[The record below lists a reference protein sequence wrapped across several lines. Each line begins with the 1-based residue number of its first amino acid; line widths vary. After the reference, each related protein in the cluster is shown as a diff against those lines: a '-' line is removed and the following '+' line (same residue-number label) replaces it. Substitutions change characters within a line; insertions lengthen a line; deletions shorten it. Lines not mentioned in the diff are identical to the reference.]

1 MDLEER
7 RKRGR
12 HARSGIPQ
20 QKAVKICHQFANGTC
35 TYGDRC
41 RFSHTLG
48 GNLQAESVSSIF
60 SNLVSPSS
68 SSSSTFA
75 PATAS
80 APSSEL
86 CRKFLQGKCSRGDSC
101 PYLHAAP
108 PSASQAFCPP
118 ASATTANTNMTSIL
132 SSSSLPAAAAAT
144 STMSMGVN
152 PNKKSSVSSYM
163 TQSLFAD
170 LPISVQ
176 SKKAIADVMRYSNL
190 SVVQEASLPTI
201 LNGVDVL
208 VKAKTG
214 TGKTLG
220 FLIPSVELLIKKRS
234 PSRDAVQ
241 CLILS
246 PTRELAQ
253 QIATEAESLLTF
265 HNGMKVVTVVGG
277 TNINQDKKRLNGKVD
292 ILVATPG
299 RLKDHLQ
306 NTDRFSERCRENISF
321 LIFDEADQLL
331 DMGFKPDIDAILKH
345 VPPKDHRQT
354 LLFSA
359 TVPPSVQ
366 EIAKNAL
373 RKGFEFIDTVGED
386 SEQTHLHVHQELVV
400 TNMEDQTSAI
410 LSILRR
416 EMQVPNY
423 KIIVFF
429 TTARLTGYMATL
441 FQKMQM
447 NVLEIHSRKSQAQ
460 RTKTADI
467 FRDNSNVILF
477 SSDVSARGM
486 DYPDVTF
493 VLQVGLTEREQYI
506 HRLGRT
512 ARAGK
517 SGKGMLLL
525 APFEVNTMKKS
536 LSDIPLHNVA
546 TESLGPI
553 AEHRSSIE
561 AFLPKAMADGEFRK
575 IAEQAY
581 SAWLGFYNSNLRK
594 CGWDKPKLV
603 QEANLYSQYLG
614 CTEVPTLE
622 KKTVGKMG
630 LKGVVGL
637 RVR

>member
-1 MDLEER
+1 MEIQED
-7 RKRGR
+7 RKRSR
-12 HARSGIPQ
+12 NRSSENL

-35 TYGDRC
+35 QFGDRC
-41 RFSHTLG
+41 RFSHAVS
-48 GNLQAESVSSIF
+48 GNVSSVF
-60 SNLVSPSS
+60 SNLAS
-68 SSSSTFA
+68 SSSSTTPNNA
-75 PATAS
+75 PTRSS
-80 APSSEL
+80 APPSSEI
-86 CRKFLQGKCSRGDSC
+86 CRKFLEGKCTRGDSC
-101 PYLHAAP
+101 RFQHTAP
-108 PSASQAFCPP
+108 LSASQAFSSAQATAPACPP
-118 ASATTANTNMTSIL
+118 
-132 SSSSLPAAAAAT
+132 AT
-144 STMSMGVN
+144 STMAMGVN

-163 TQSLFAD
+163 TQSLFAV
-170 LPISVQ
+170 LPISIQ
-176 SKKAIADVMRYSNL
+176 SKRAIAEVMQYSNM
-190 SVVQEASLPTI
+190 SIVQEASLPTI
-201 LNGVDVL
+201 LLGKDVL

-220 FLIPSVELLIKKRS
+220 FLIPSVELLIKNRA
-234 PSRDAVQ
+234 PARDAVQ

-253 QIATEAESLLTF
+253 QIATEADSLLTF
-265 HNGMKVVTVVGG
+265 HTGMTVVTVVGG
-277 TNINQDKKRLNGKVD
+277 TNINQDKRRLNNKVD

-299 RLKDHLQ
+299 RLKDHLE
-306 NTDRFSERCRENISF
+306 NTNGFSERCQKHIKF

-331 DMGFKPDIDAILKH
+331 DMGFKPDIDRILQH
-345 VPPKDHRQT
+345 VPPKDSRQT

-359 TVPPSVQ
+359 TVPSTVQ
-366 EIAKNAL
+366 QIAKNAL
-373 RKGFEFIDTVGED
+373 RPGFEFIDTVGED

-400 TNMEDQTSAI
+400 AALEDQTSVI

-416 EMQVPNY
+416 EMQVPNF

-429 TTARLTGYMATL
+429 TTARLTGYMAGL
-441 FQKMQM
+441 FQKMRLD
-447 NVLEIHSRKSQAQ
+447 VLEIHSRKSQAQ

-467 FRDNSNVILF
+467 FRDNSNVMLF

-486 DYPDVTF
+486 DYPDVSF

-525 APFEVNTMKKS
+525 APFEARPMKKS
-536 LSDIPLHNVA
+536 LSDIPLHDVA
-546 TESLGPI
+546 IESLGSI
-553 AEHRSSIE
+553 HDCRSSVQSS
-561 AFLPKAMADGEFRK
+561 LQMAMRDGEFRK
-575 IAEQAY
+575 GAEQAY

-603 QEANLYSQYLG
+603 EEANFYSKCLG
-614 CTEVPTLE
+614 CEEVPFLE

-630 LKGVVGL
+630 LKGVPGL

>member
-1 MDLEER
+1 M
-7 RKRGR
+7 
-12 HARSGIPQ
+12 
-20 QKAVKICHQFANGTC
+20 
-35 TYGDRC
+35 
-41 RFSHTLG
+41 
-48 GNLQAESVSSIF
+48 
-60 SNLVSPSS
+60 PSS
-68 SSSSTFA
+68 
-75 PATAS
+75 
-80 APSSEL
+80 
-86 CRKFLQGKCSRGDSC
+86 
-101 PYLHAAP
+101 
-108 PSASQAFCPP
+108 
-118 ASATTANTNMTSIL
+118 
-132 SSSSLPAAAAAT
+132 T
-144 STMSMGVN
+144 STISMGAN

-163 TQSLFAD
+163 TQSLFSD
-170 LPISVQ
+170 LQISGQ
-176 SKKAIADVMRYSNL
+176 SKKAIAEVMQYTNMSI
-190 SVVQEASLPTI
+190 VQEASLPTI
-201 LNGVDVL
+201 LKGIDVL

-220 FLIPSVELLIKKRS
+220 FLIPSVELLIKNRS
-234 PSRDAVQ
+234 PNRDAVQ

-265 HNGMKVVTVVGG
+265 HTGVRVVTVVGG
-277 TNINQDKKRLNGKVD
+277 ANINQDRKRLNGRVD

-299 RLKDHLQ
+299 RLKDHLE
-306 NTDRFSERCRENISF
+306 NTDGFSNRCRENISF

-345 VPPKDHRQT
+345 VPPKGNRQT

-359 TVPPSVQ
+359 TVPASVQ

-373 RKGFEFIDTVGED
+373 REGFEFFDTVGDD
-386 SEQTHLHVHQELVV
+386 SEQTHLHVHQELIV
-400 TNMEDQTSAI
+400 TNLEEQTSAI

-429 TTARLTGYMATL
+429 TTARLTGYMAAL
-441 FQKMQM
+441 FQKMKM
-447 NVLEIHSRKSQAQ
+447 DVLEIHSRKSQAQ
-460 RTKTADI
+460 RTKTADH

-517 SGKGMLLL
+517 GGNGMLLL
-525 APFEVNTMKKS
+525 APFEVKPMMKS
-536 LSDIPLHNVA
+536 LSDIPLHEVA
-546 TESLGPI
+546 AESLGNI
-553 AEHRSSIE
+553 SECRSSIE
-561 AFLPKAMADGEFRK
+561 AILPKAMTDGEFRK
-575 IAEQAY
+575 SAEQAY

-603 QEANLYSQYLG
+603 QEANWYSKCLG
-614 CTEVPTLE
+614 CEEVPILE
-622 KKTVGKMG
+622 KKTVGKMN
-630 LKGVVGL
+630 LKGVAGL